1 MKLVTISYISF
12 EIEVRVIKIN
22 QIMLRNKWL
31 IALGGKIY
39 VSTVNF

>member
-12 EIEVRVIKIN
+12 EIEGRVIKIN

-39 VSTVNF
+39 VATVNF